1 LIHHLNLR
9 TPDGHPLQGGYDIVS
24 CQVCGTGYADVVI
37 APEYYDRY
45 YAELAKYADDPALV
59 SVGTQ
64 APTETTQWADGRL
77 DATADRIISAAGR
90 PIRRLLDIG
99 CGDGTLLRALRERGA
114 DQVRGIDPSPKSSV
128 VAAQRGIDVEVGSFS
143 HMPDDL
149 GEFDVIS
156 MTGVLEHVW
165 DIDQAMTWAIAHL
178 STDGI
183 LYIELPDA
191 SRYLDPYLG
200 PFEDFNSEHVNHF
213 SPDSL
218 VTLGARFGM
227 TRHWSGPTDT
237 ELAPGVT
244 TACTGIALTRGG
256 APSSS
261 VRRDDR
267 LVRTLEEF
275 AERSRRDLLAID
287 DRLRDRLGDSPEFV
301 LWGMGELSMKLLA
314 DTVLAQKHATTLVD
328 GNVARQGTHYQGQP
342 VVSPDAI
349 PEGDTPIVVGS
360 LIRDQPI
367 ISAIAARGLP
377 NPVVTIR

>member
-1 LIHHLNLR
+1 
-9 TPDGHPLQGGYDIVS
+9 
-24 CQVCGTGYADVVI
+24 VCGTGYADVVI

-45 YAELAKYADDPALV
+45 YAELAKYADDPNLV
-59 SVGTQ
+59 SVGAR
-64 APTETTQWADGRL
+64 APAAANPWADGRL
-77 DATADRIISAAGR
+77 DATAERIISVTGGS
-90 PIRRLLDIG
+90 IRRLLDIG
-99 CGDGTLLRALRERGA
+99 CGDGTLLRALLERGV
-114 DQVRGIDPSPKSSV
+114 DEVRGIDPSPKSSV
-128 VAAQRGIDVEVGSFS
+128 VASQRGIDVDVGSFS
-143 HMPDDL
+143 HMPEGL

-165 DIDQAMTWAIAHL
+165 DVDQAMTWAIAHL
-178 STDGI
+178 SSDGI

-213 SPDSL
+213 SPNSL
-218 VTLGARFGM
+218 VTVAARFGM
-227 TRHWSGPTDT
+227 TRQWSGPTDT
-237 ELAPGVT
+237 ELAPGVI

-256 APSSS
+256 SMSAP
-261 VRRDDR
+261 VNRDDR
-267 LVRTLEEF
+267 LIRTLEQF

-287 DRLRDRLGDSPEFV
+287 DRLRERLGDSPEFI

-314 DTVLAQKHATTLVD
+314 DTVLAQRHPVTLVD
-328 GNVARQGTHYQGQP
+328 GNLARQGTHYRGQP

-349 PEGDTPIVVGS
+349 PRGDIPIVVGS
-360 LIRDQPI
+360 LVRDEPI